1 MALTTTASANTL
13 EEWESAYFSEYV
25 RESGFKP
32 YFGAGSNMPF
42 VYKNQLINGGQVIH
56 IPLVTA
62 LKGSG
67 VGTSTLEGNEEALG
81 NYNFDCKPYWHR
93 NAVAMNKNQMQ
104 ISSIDLYKA
113 ATDMLKVWAMD
124 DTRDS
129 VINALGSVVTTG
141 GYDEGVGH
149 SQAIFYSEATAAQ
162 KNTWTVANRYRALY
176 GDTEANY
183 NATHATALGNV
194 AASNDAFTAA
204 NLDLLKAMAKRRMR
218 LSQGAAAEVPTVRP
232 IRTGDQGREFYVAFT
247 DSLNFRKFKAD
258 STIAAANR
266 DARPRDV
273 EANPIFQDGDLVYNG
288 VVVREIP
295 EIPATS
301 ATVSPVYLCGAQAL
315 AQAWGQRPVSTSR
328 SSTDYGFIKGAG
340 VESLWSIE
348 KMVFDSM
355 DHGVVTGFFYTA

>member
-1 MALTTTASANTL
+1 MALTTTSSANTL
-13 EEWESAYFSEYV
+13 EEWETAYFSEYV

-32 YFGAGSNMPF
+32 YFGSGSNMPF
-42 VYKNQLINGGQVIH
+42 VYKNQLIQGGQVIH

-93 NAVAMNKNQMQ
+93 NAVAMNKNQMH

-129 VINALGSVVTTG
+129 VVNALGSIVTTG
-141 GYDEGVGH
+141 GYDEASGH

-176 GDTEANY
+176 GNAESNY
-183 NATHATALGNV
+183 NATHATAL
-194 AASNDAFTAA
+194 AAVDAAADQLTVA
-204 NLDLLKAMAKRRMR
+204 NLELMKAMAKRRMR

-232 IRTGDQGREFYVAFT
+232 IRTGDQGREFYVCFT
-247 DSLNFRKFKAD
+247 DSLNFRKLKND
-258 STIAAANR
+258 SAMLSANR
-266 DARPRDV
+266 DARPRNV
-273 EANPIFQDGDLVYNG
+273 EANPLFQDGDLEYGG
-288 VVVREIP
+288 VIVREIP

-301 ATVSPVYLCGAQAL
+301 ATVSPAYLCGAQAL
-315 AQAWGQRPVSTSR
+315 AQAWGQRPQSTSR

-340 VESLWSIE
+340 IESLWSIE